1 MNNGAETLDRIAR
14 SGDAVF
20 ATDPGD
26 RIVLWNKECEALLG
40 RTARAVLGKRCYE
53 VLTGRDGF
61 GNVYCHQSC
70 PVAFQIREQ
79 LPVNRFILNIE
90 VENVA
95 RDFWV
100 SMFAIPSFHPSL
112 ATIVHVLRDRK
123 LETESRLEREL
134 AREAAIQEPLW
145 QMTVGDSDP
154 IDLTKREEEVLRC
167 LTEGMSTASI
177 SSHLVISPVTVR
189 NHVSNILHKL
199 DVHTKL
205 AAVAFAHQNH
215 LI

>member
-1 MNNGAETLDRIAR
+1 MIL
-14 SGDAVF
+14 
-20 ATDPGD
+20 
-26 RIVLWNKECEALLG
+26 KEADCRCFQQLLPPL
-40 RTARAVLGKRCYE
+40 RCRKRLCNFTT
-53 VLTGRDGF
+53 VSPD
-61 GNVYCHQSC
+61 
-70 PVAFQIREQ
+70 I
-79 LPVNRFILNIE
+79 
-90 VENVA
+90 
-95 RDFWV
+95 FW
-100 SMFAIPSFHPSL
+100 
-112 ATIVHVLRDRK
+112 K
-123 LETESRLEREL
+123 
-134 AREAAIQEPLW
+134 
-145 QMTVGDSDP
+145 GDSDP